1 MGSILIEY
9 HQAAVAAFC
18 VEQHH
23 KGELNEGIARYS
35 CNCAHVT
42 FGRLH
47 HKHNATARTTWSAG
61 TDWTGG
67 TDRAAG
73 RRRAGRTSGPDRT
86 NGPDGTNGPDRPT
99 GPGRTMSG
107 RTASPYQPRYRKS
120 ELRVGLSSIEL
131 FMARV
136 PKRNRTSGN
145 NCHWVPVPG
154 GSLPL
159 TASFSNEL

>member
-9 HQAAVAAFC
+9 HQGAVAAFC

-61 TDWTGG
+61 TDWTAGP
-67 TDRAAG
+67 DRAVG
-73 RRRAGRTSGPDRT
+73 RRRAGRTSGPDRAAGRRRADRTSGTDWT
-86 NGPDGTNGPDRPT
+86 NGPDGPDGTNGPD
-99 GPGRTMSG
+99 
-107 RTASPYQPRYRKS
+107 
-120 ELRVGLSSIEL
+120 
-131 FMARV
+131 
-136 PKRNRTSGN
+136 
-145 NCHWVPVPG
+145 
-154 GSLPL
+154 
-159 TASFSNEL
+159 